1 MWRPPPLARL
11 GLRRLGWAA
20 GLVAVI
26 SVLIF
31 AATEVLP
38 GDAASR
44 LLGQNYT
51 PERYLV
57 VRRELNLDVPAPLR
71 YLRWLWA
78 FRRYW
83 TAHAISTAG
92 STVSLVVLPLLLFQR
107 TGSALLTALLGTV
120 YIAPYVLLGLFAGAL
135 ADRLDRRRL
144 MVGCEFGS
152 AVALGSIPVASSLG
166 VLTTAQLFIATAI
179 AGSIFVVFDSARFGA
194 LPALFG
200 RERLIMAMT
209 ALGTIDNTFYIVGT
223 AVGGLLATTIGAAPA
238 IGLDA
243 ASFVASGVLLTT
255 VRGSFG
261 DQRGSQTTAGRWRWR
276 SDIAEAARFLW
287 HHRLI
292 RALTL
297 AGSAAALTG
306 GAVTGLL
313 VVFAV
318 RQLGLSDHDARIGL
332 LFSAGSVG
340 ALTATMLVPRLTRSY
355 DVPRLNLV
363 ARTAS
368 LLLVVGL
375 AVLRNFALALAVYLA
390 FNVADM
396 LAIRSAI
403 AFRQLNTPDHLKG
416 RVNVVGRMTALAGQP
431 IGAALG
437 GAIAQVTDLRTALLI
452 MSLGLTA
459 GTIGGWLSPL
469 RTATTVSARSSGF
482 GNESS
487 HEETEAPTSPTAG
500 TPTVASK
507 RRDGRSQPPA

>member
-1 MWRPPPLARL
+1 VPPSGPENTRRRSPRLAAAERL
-11 GLRRLGWAA
+11 RHDR
-20 GLVAVI
+20 
-26 SVLIF
+26 
-31 AATEVLP
+31 
-38 GDAASR
+38 
-44 LLGQNYT
+44 
-51 PERYLV
+51 
-57 VRRELNLDVPAPLR
+57 
-71 YLRWLWA
+71 A

-83 TAHAISTAG
+83 SAHAISTAG
-92 STVSLVVLPLLLFQR
+92 STVSLVVLPLLMFQR

-120 YIAPYVLLGLFAGAL
+120 YVAPYVLLGLFAGAL

-152 AVALGSIPVASSLG
+152 AITLGSIPVASSLG
-166 VLTTAQLFIATAI
+166 VLTTAQLFIATAT
-179 AGSIFVVFDSARFGA
+179 AGTIFVIFDSAQFGA

-209 ALGTIDNTFYIVGT
+209 ALGSIDNTLYIVGT
-223 AVGGLLATTIGAAPA
+223 AAGGLLATTIGAAPA

-261 DQRGSQTTAGRWRWR
+261 DKRGAQTTAGWRRWR
-276 SDIAEAARFLW
+276 SDIAEGVRFLW

-292 RALTL
+292 RSLTL

-306 GAVTGLL
+306 GAVMGLL

-318 RQLGLSDHDARIGL
+318 HQLGLSDHDARIGL

-375 AVLRNFALALAVYLA
+375 AVLHNFVLALAGYLV

-403 AFRQLNTPDHLKG
+403 AFRQLNTPDQLQG

-437 GAIAQVTDLRTALLI
+437 GAIAQVTDVRTTLLI

-459 GTIGGWLSPL
+459 STIGGWLGPLCTAAAVFSP
-469 RTATTVSARSSGF
+469 SIGS
-482 GNESS
+482 GNEPS
-487 HEETEAPTSPTAG
+487 HKGTAPIVEASG
-500 TPTVASK
+500 
-507 RRDGRSQPPA
+507 